1 MQGFFYRSLFT
12 TNIRVTCIP
21 TFAQLKPLGFAVLKW
36 ISHLQQQ
43 KYRNASQ
50 IFLHYKQTFGMHI
63 SYYRQVMGTAFT
75 LVSPSTSTLS
85 STAKSTS
92 RLTHPHDIANTP
104 QKARD
109 PVKGL
114 KPSAQPATA
123 FQTIEFSLLLCICI
137 SSLHSVATS
146 TRVIAKYFLTITCP

>member
-1 MQGFFYRSLFT
+1 
-12 TNIRVTCIP
+12 
-21 TFAQLKPLGFAVLKW
+21 
-36 ISHLQQQ
+36 
-43 KYRNASQ
+43 
-50 IFLHYKQTFGMHI
+50 
-63 SYYRQVMGTAFT
+63 MGTAFT

-114 KPSAQPATA
+114 KPSAQPAMA
-123 FQTIEFSLLLCICI
+123 FQTIRDILVCNRASHITLNFTVDGI
-137 SSLHSVATS
+137 SWGKCVKATPL
-146 TRVIAKYFLTITCP
+146 A